1 MELSFSKYHGLGND
15 YLIYDPQ
22 KNACALTEAD
32 VRKIC
37 HRNYG
42 LGSDGILV
50 GPVWKGNEI
59 SVRILNPDGGEA
71 EKSGNGV
78 RIFSRY
84 LKDAGY
90 VKTEEFDLLTLGG
103 RVHVTYLD
111 PKGKMLKVDMGTLS
125 FMSDVVGV
133 TGPVREVVR
142 ETMSFGTKEYECT
155 CVSIGNPHCVIPME
169 KVSEKTVC
177 EIGRYSETAEY
188 FPNRINTQIVKVL
201 DRNNIQI
208 EIFERG
214 AGYTLASGS
223 SSCAAAGAAHKLG
236 LVDGDVQVH
245 MPGGILRIEIDA
257 DWNVRM
263 TGSVNRV
270 GEMTLCDEVLQSP
283 FGG

>member
-15 YLIYDPQ
+15 YLVYDPQ
-22 KNACALTEAD
+22 KNTYVLTDAD

-50 GPVWKGNEI
+50 GPIWKGNDI

-90 VKTEEFDLLTLGG
+90 VKTEEFDLSTLGG
-103 RVHVTYLD
+103 RVHVKYLD
-111 PKGKMLKVDMGTLS
+111 PEGKMLKVDMGKLS

-142 ETMSFGTKEYECT
+142 ETMTFGGKEYECT

-169 KVSEKTVC
+169 EVSEETVC
-177 EIGRYSETAEY
+177 EIGKYSETAAY

-236 LVDGDVQVH
+236 LVDGDMQVH
-245 MPGGILRIEIDA
+245 MPGGVLRIEIDA

>member
-15 YLIYDPQ
+15 YLNYDPQ
-22 KNACALTEAD
+22 KNACALTDAD

-42 LGSDGILV
+42 LGSDGILG

-103 RVHVTYLD
+103 RGHVTELLR
-111 PKGKMLKVDMGTLS
+111 KGRCSIGICAHFLLERRGGRYGAGTGGS
-125 FMSDVVGV
+125 
-133 TGPVREVVR
+133 R

-155 CVSIGNPHCVIPME
+155 CESIG
-169 KVSEKTVC
+169 T
-177 EIGRYSETAEY
+177 RTA
-188 FPNRINTQIVKVL
+188 
-201 DRNNIQI
+201 
-208 EIFERG
+208 
-214 AGYTLASGS
+214 
-223 SSCAAAGAAHKLG
+223 
-236 LVDGDVQVH
+236 
-245 MPGGILRIEIDA
+245 
-257 DWNVRM
+257 
-263 TGSVNRV
+263 
-270 GEMTLCDEVLQSP
+270 
-283 FGG
+283 